1 MRCKAGWHDLYNL
14 RIIYL
19 RINAPGKGPS
29 QVLYFLKSYVQYLA
43 LITTVDYD
51 RFMEVNDINS
61 IFNYYTIFSTK
72 HRRGEQFECAI

>member
-1 MRCKAGWHDLYNL
+1 MSSSAKM
-14 RIIYL
+14 
-19 RINAPGKGPS
+19 NALWLKKIELTMKEIS
-29 QVLYFLKSYVQYLA
+29 IKSYVQYLA

-61 IFNYYTIFSTK
+61 ISNYYTIFSTK